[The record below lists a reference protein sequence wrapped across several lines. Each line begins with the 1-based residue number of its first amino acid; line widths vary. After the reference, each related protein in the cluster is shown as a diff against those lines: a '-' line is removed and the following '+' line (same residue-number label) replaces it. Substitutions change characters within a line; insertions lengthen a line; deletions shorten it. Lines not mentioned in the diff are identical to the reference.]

1 MPTSISFFKVL
12 FCYALVVYLIFLFVN
27 YVLQQNAAH
36 YIYLICAD
44 LQEKMIF
51 FLRVHLN

>member
-12 FCYALVVYLIFLFVN
+12 FSYALVIYLIFLFVN
-27 YVLQQNAAH
+27 YGLQQNAAH

>member
-12 FCYALVVYLIFLFVN
+12 FKVLLISLIFLFVN

-51 FLRVHLN
+51 FLRVRLN